1 MTDSPTALAVALP
14 GPSITIFAISDEL
27 QITDEVRSN
36 VVLSE

>member
-14 GPSITIFAISDEL
+14 GPSITIFVISDEL